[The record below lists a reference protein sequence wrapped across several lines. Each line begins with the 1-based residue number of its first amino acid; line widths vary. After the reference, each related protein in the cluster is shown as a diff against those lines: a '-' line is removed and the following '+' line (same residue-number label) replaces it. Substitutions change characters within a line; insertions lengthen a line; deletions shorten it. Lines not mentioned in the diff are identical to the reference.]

1 MYIQP
6 FLPSISIA
14 AQTPCYLFRS
24 KVDIFSLESEYMKSE
39 ASTGMNEYKVR
50 DWNISDHR
58 LKMNEILLSP
68 FSDLLNIVHS
78 K

>member
-1 MYIQP
+1 
-6 FLPSISIA
+6 
-14 AQTPCYLFRS
+14 
-24 KVDIFSLESEYMKSE
+24 MKSE